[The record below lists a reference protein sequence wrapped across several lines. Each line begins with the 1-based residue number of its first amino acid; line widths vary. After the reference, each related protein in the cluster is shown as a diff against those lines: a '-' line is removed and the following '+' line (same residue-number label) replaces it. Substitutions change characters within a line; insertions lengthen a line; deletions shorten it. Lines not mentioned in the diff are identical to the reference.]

1 MSHDFSIERS
11 GMNKFSL
18 SLVFIG
24 ALLGLSFIMVSISYG
39 QGEDAPEIARQAEVT
54 VVQESAPG
62 EAAFYGPKLDFMA
75 EDAHGRFWQVA
86 TIQLDMNMPERFDL
100 TCVNEKGEAERI
112 ITVKAA
118 EAAAQSNAL
127 HGKGIAAQREAIIEG
142 LSKSVNEFREHIPGT
157 SAHDVMFLVLMTQ
170 YFDTLKDISAN
181 AQTNTILLPHSPSTL
196 TDLSEQMRNAM
207 LIAGQVQNTT
217 KK

>member
-62 EAAFYGPKLDFMA
+62 EAAFEETA
-75 EDAHGRFWQVA
+75 EEPRTAS
-86 TIQLDMNMPERFDL
+86 L
-100 TCVNEKGEAERI
+100 EAVTAPLEELPQ
-112 ITVKAA
+112 AS
-118 EAAAQSNAL
+118 AAAVGSL
-127 HGKGIAAQREAIIEG
+127 PEGMEGKKGWKA
-142 LSKSVNEFREHIPGT
+142 T
-157 SAHDVMFLVLMTQ
+157 SPWICAT
-170 YFDTLKDISAN
+170 
-181 AQTNTILLPHSPSTL
+181 ST
-196 TDLSEQMRNAM
+196 
-207 LIAGQVQNTT
+207 
-217 KK
+217 